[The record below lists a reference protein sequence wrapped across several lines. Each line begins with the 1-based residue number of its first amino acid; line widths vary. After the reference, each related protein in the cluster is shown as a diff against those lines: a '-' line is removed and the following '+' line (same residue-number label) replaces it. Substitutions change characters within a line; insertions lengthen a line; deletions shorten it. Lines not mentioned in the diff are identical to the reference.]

1 MQRSEVRR
9 IAHSSQ
15 ILDELARKK
24 HIITDESTV
33 VEKTVSRVL
42 KHLDQRREEDNKLNI
57 HERQLVKLNHK
68 VIGKM
73 VNKEAKVRNQSYKA
87 KQRFRATLTE
97 PPEHNKTVSQ
107 GTTGFKSVGSKG
119 PDQS

>member
-1 MQRSEVRR
+1 MQRNEVRR

-73 VNKEAKVRNQSYKA
+73 VSKEAKVRNQSYKA

-97 PPEHNKTVSQ
+97 PPEHNKTVS
-107 GTTGFKSVGSKG
+107 
-119 PDQS
+119 